1 MDFILVHVHLCLD
14 EFLNSIT
21 AKKKYFYIATIAA
34 FMLSGCEDFLDT
46 ENYTKKNTGNF
57 PETVEDIDMMLNGV
71 YVSLNHIISNS
82 GRNSVES
89 SPFFVS

>member
-1 MDFILVHVHLCLD
+1 M
-14 EFLNSIT
+14 
-21 AKKKYFYIATIAA
+21 KKYFYIATIAA

-82 GRNSVES
+82 GRNQVRFLFRKQLQMIALEEEGRLIERIKWLIN
-89 SPFFVS
+89 